1 MYGKHLPFTCGGR
14 NCKKLSAK
22 RGLEGKVEI
31 DSAGTLDYH
40 SGESPD
46 SRMIKHASKRGY
58 SLDSKARQFKP
69 EKDFEHFDYIITMDN
84 DNYSEIISLDKRNQF
99 ADKVFKMVSFGNKI
113 KADEVLIL
121 TTAEVMVLNMFLTF
135 LKILSKVYLTELKMI
150 SEEKIKK
157 RIEEKLGSKIK
168 SFSSLSGGCISDA
181 FKISTANGTSFF
193 LKYNPSASNNMFLK
207 EANGLRELD
216 KSNAI
221 KIPEVL
227 SVDEDYILLEF
238 IASGNRKK
246 KFFEDF
252 GKSFAEMHKFK
263 SVSFG
268 FYENN
273 YIGSNPQI
281 NIPDEKEK
289 SDWTAFY
296 LNKEFYSSYN

>member
-1 MYGKHLPFTCGGR
+1 
-14 NCKKLSAK
+14 
-22 RGLEGKVEI
+22 
-31 DSAGTLDYH
+31 
-40 SGESPD
+40 
-46 SRMIKHASKRGY
+46 
-58 SLDSKARQFKP
+58 
-69 EKDFEHFDYIITMDN
+69 
-84 DNYSEIISLDKRNQF
+84 
-99 ADKVFKMVSFGNKI
+99 
-113 KADEVLIL
+113 
-121 TTAEVMVLNMFLTF
+121 
-135 LKILSKVYLTELKMI
+135 MI

-181 FKISTANGTSFF
+181 FKISTENGTSFF
-193 LKYNPSASNNMFLK
+193 LKYNPSASNDMFFK

-246 KFFEDF
+246 NFFEDF

-296 LNKEFYSSYN
+296 LNKRILFQLQLAEKLGNSTDELRKGISKLENKIEDIIGHNSEKPSLLHGDLWVGNYMIDQNGNAVLIDPAAYYGHREADLGMTKLFGGFNSEFYKAYNESFPLEDGFDYRENIYKLYHVLNHLNLFGGGYYSQAISLIKFYV